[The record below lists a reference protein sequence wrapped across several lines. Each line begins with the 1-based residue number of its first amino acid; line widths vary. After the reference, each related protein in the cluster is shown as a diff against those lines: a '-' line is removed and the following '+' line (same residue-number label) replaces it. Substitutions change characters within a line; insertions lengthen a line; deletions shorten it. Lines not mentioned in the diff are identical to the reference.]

1 TSPTPQK
8 NKTTT
13 NKPKTKQNKTKKL
26 TLLQAMVLVIPA
38 YRTAQPLVRTF
49 STGNAVTAATAVIK
63 LVFLVV

>member
-1 TSPTPQK
+1 NNNN
-8 NKTTT
+8 NKQTQ
-13 NKPKTKQNKTKKL
+13 NKTKQNKTKKL